1 MKKEGVGRRVLVVD
15 DEPEILDLVHMM
27 LEWEGYRVLDATDGL
42 TGIEQA
48 RTEQPD
54 LILLDVRMPKMTG
67 LSVLELLANDPRTA
81 DIPVIMLSVVTTQ
94 PEVRQ
99 ALEHGAIAYLPKPF
113 EMKEM
118 VHIVERVLSSDSV
131 ERQKLREQALEQVNK
146 P

>member
-15 DEPEILDLVHMM
+15 DEPEILDLVQMM
-27 LEWEGYRVLDATDGL
+27 LEWEGYTVLEASDGW

-67 LSVLELLANDPRTA
+67 LSVLDLLANDPRTA
-81 DIPVIMLSVVTTQ
+81 DIPVIMLSVVTTH
-94 PEVRQ
+94 PEVRR
-99 ALEHGAIAYLPKPF
+99 ALEHGATAYLSKPF
-113 EMKEM
+113 EMNEM
-118 VHIVERVLSSDSV
+118 VHMVERVLDSNPV
-131 ERQKLREQALEQVNK
+131 ERQKLREQALELVGK